1 MLSDK
6 KKAFARG
13 ILQGLSNKE
22 AAIQAG
28 YSESS
33 ASAQG
38 SRLAKEKEIISYIK
52 QLSDVKEKSKVD
64 PAKFVPVGTTE
75 QVKNY
80 KDKRD
85 PLQFLLDRMDDE
97 FEEMGTRMEA
107 AKAALPYCHSKKG
120 DVGVKETRTN
130 NAHDIAKGGGKF
142 STNKPP
148 TVN

>member
-22 AAIQAG
+22 SAIQAG

-38 SRLAKEKEIISYIK
+38 SRLAKEKEIISYIE
-52 QLSDVKEKSKVD
+52 QLSAVKEKSKVD
-64 PAKFVPVGTTE
+64 PAKLVPVGTTE

-80 KDKRD
+80 GDQID
-85 PLQFLLDRMDDE
+85 PLEFLLGRVSDTT
-97 FEEMGTRMEA
+97 EEKGVRIEC
-107 AKAALPYCHSKKG
+107 AKIALPYVHSKKG
-120 DVGVKETRTN
+120 DVGVKEARTN

-142 STNKPP
+142 STMKPP

>member
-22 AAIQAG
+22 SAIQAG

-38 SRLAKEKEIISYIK
+38 SRLAKEKEIISYIE
-52 QLSDVKEKSKVD
+52 QLSAVKKKSKVD

-80 KDKRD
+80 KSKRD

-120 DVGVKETRTN
+120 DVGVKQGREDNAKQLSSNSIFATRKNTSIN
-130 NAHDIAKGGGKF
+130 
-142 STNKPP
+142 
-148 TVN
+148 